1 MKRKYRIR
9 TVFHDDAM
17 NGYKKKYF
25 IQKRITLPW
34 FSYWITISA
43 SCFDREKVL
52 ADCKE
57 AQELYDTQ
65 NDSI

>member
-9 TVFHDDAM
+9 TVFHDAV
-17 NGYKKKYF
+17 NGYNKEYI
-25 IQKRITLPW
+25 IQKRITFPW

-43 SCFDREKVL
+43 SCPDGEKVL

-57 AQELYDTQ
+57 AQQLYDTQ
-65 NDSI
+65 NDNI